1 MNGWQGP
8 ASVKSLLP
16 ISVYKWC
23 TVNFEEEET
32 GQIKTLSHKKRARWY
47 QSQWGELEEVTVCT
61 EQPAHCAKTGTA
73 F

>member
-1 MNGWQGP
+1 M
-8 ASVKSLLP
+8 KSLLP
-16 ISVYKWC
+16 ISVSKWC

-32 GQIKTLSHKKRARWY
+32 GQIKILSQEKSKLVA
-47 QSQWGELEEVTVCT
+47 QLGELGKVTVRT